1 MKQTM
6 LLILLIFSLFFTA
19 CELKDAETETEKCQK
34 KQRELAVL
42 GIAQCSLMYTPGTD
56 DYSLCVN
63 IGLISFSDHYERCK
77 D

>member
-6 LLILLIFSLFFTA
+6 LSILIILSLFFTA

-34 KQRELAVL
+34 KHRELAVL
-42 GIAQCSLMYTPGTD
+42 SIAQCSLMYTPGTD
-56 DYSLCVN
+56 DYNLCVN
-63 IGLISFSDHYERCK
+63 IGLISFIDHYERCK